1 MIRNL
6 FFKLGCTHLTW
17 DFYRDTDAID
27 VMPMYSELAKDSD
40 FAVAHTANNIGD
52 EAPGTS
58 RDRARVSKIIYL

>member
-1 MIRNL
+1 MI
-6 FFKLGCTHLTW
+6 FH
-17 DFYRDTDAID
+17 RDTDAID

-58 RDRARVSKIIYL
+58 RDRARVSKII